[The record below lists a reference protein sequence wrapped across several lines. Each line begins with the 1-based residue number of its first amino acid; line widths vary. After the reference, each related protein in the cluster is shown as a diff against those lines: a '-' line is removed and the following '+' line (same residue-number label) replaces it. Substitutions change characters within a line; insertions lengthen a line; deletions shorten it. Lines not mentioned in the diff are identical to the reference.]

1 MSLMESKDRRPHVV
15 IMGNSLDGPTSA
27 YTSLILSA
35 SRDAGKKVFPHAIDC
50 ATGCSSNEHHISQ
63 FMAANHDQLI
73 LSYFAIHGSYP
84 FELRDGADEKA
95 FVDGCVSSWAHT
107 RRGSAM
113 AQNLLPRWR
122 ADARVS
128 DSVGAGITNMDTF
141 MLQHVFTEF
150 RGVLGH
156 LLARSLLKADLLPVN
171 AQFGGEETAN

>member
-1 MSLMESKDRRPHVV
+1 
-15 IMGNSLDGPTSA
+15 
-27 YTSLILSA
+27 
-35 SRDAGKKVFPHAIDC
+35 
-50 ATGCSSNEHHISQ
+50 
-63 FMAANHDQLI
+63 
-73 LSYFAIHGSYP
+73 
-84 FELRDGADEKA
+84 
-95 FVDGCVSSWAHT
+95 
-107 RRGSAM
+107 M
-113 AQNLLPRWR
+113 AQNLLPKWR